1 MLRWLISV
9 NHKDI
14 GLIYILVG
22 VWGGLMGFSIRLL
35 IRLELGRGGVW
46 MGREAI
52 YNVLVTRH
60 AVMIVFF
67 LVIPVFIGG
76 FGN

>member
-46 MGREAI
+46 MGREAT

-67 LVIPVFIGG
+67 LVIPVFMGG

>member
-67 LVIPVFIGG
+67 LVIPVFMGG

>member
-1 MLRWLISV
+1 
-9 NHKDI
+9 
-14 GLIYILVG
+14 
-22 VWGGLMGFSIRLL
+22 MGFSIRLL

-46 MGREAI
+46 IGREAV

-60 AVMIVFF
+60 AVIMVFF
-67 LVIPVFIGG
+67 LVIPVFMGG